1 MSVTIRKLTRTVT
14 FRSTAFLTL
23 FLALLVALAAPPR
36 MKGADQRLANPPAGS
51 VTLAGRALLAR
62 HRAVRS
68 AGDRAERVTR
78 GGAPTVAHGT
88 VLQRPD
94 SPGFLPP
101 VTYST
106 GADNPFSMAI
116 ADINSDGKP
125 DLIVAN
131 QCTGP
136 DFCGFPGVL
145 GILLAN
151 GDGTFQSAVTY
162 SSGGS
167 SLTAVAVADLNGDGK
182 PDLVAANGG
191 DSSLGVLLGNGD
203 GTFKP
208 AVTYASGA
216 FDPVAVAVA
225 DVNGDGKPDLLVTN
239 LCASGCDNIFPPQGS
254 VSVLLGKGD
263 GTFRNAVT
271 YASGGYFSF
280 SIAVADLNGD
290 GRRDIVVTN
299 WCDSNVNIGNCD
311 HPGLAGVL
319 LGNGDGTFQPV
330 VVYGAGGEDTRAVA
344 VSDVNGD
351 DIPDLLVAS
360 CGPYACSDSSPG
372 GAVAV
377 LLGLGDGTFQPA
389 VTYGSGTYFAIS
401 AADVDAD
408 GKMDIVVSNWTCAKN
423 EVGCVDVML
432 GNGDGT
438 FQNAIAFDPQS
449 VNAGPNAVAVADLNG
464 DGRLD
469 LVATHGFGNGLNL
482 PPGTVDVLLNQGQS
496 SRSTTTAVVGTV
508 NPVQP
513 RQRVDYIATVTT
525 ASGLTPT
532 GTVSFRDGNQTLGT
546 SPLFGNQARLNYIH
560 YTENDLGAHSITAVY
575 SGDADNDPSTSPVFT
590 ENVQW
595 SSRVDL
601 TTSGSPSFVGQ
612 SVTFTATPISHGNF
626 VPDGEVVTFFD
637 FKTEIGTAATA
648 GGQAKF
654 TTSSLSAK
662 RHTIRAAYPGDAI
675 RQPSTASVP
684 QVVNKYSTTSSLTS
698 SPNPSVQGQ
707 TVTFTATVTPSGP
720 FTPTGKV
727 KFLDGTTG
735 LGYATLSGSVATFSK
750 PHLAVGTHSITAQY
764 LGDATSDK
772 STSSAVSQVVNP

>member
-1 MSVTIRKLTRTVT
+1 MSVTTRKLPRTVT
-14 FRSTAFLTL
+14 FPSTVLFTL
-23 FLALLVALAAPPR
+23 FLALFIALSAPAQT
-36 MKGADQRLANPPAGS
+36 KAADQRLAKPSAGS
-51 VTLAGRALLAR
+51 VSPAGRAPLLVR
-62 HRAVRS
+62 HRAVLN
-68 AGDRAERVTR
+68 AGNSAERLAG
-78 GGAPTVAHGT
+78 GGAPTVAYRNAM
-88 VLQRPD
+88 QRPD
-94 SPGFLPP
+94 APVFLPP

-106 GADNPFSMAI
+106 GADNPFSVAI
-116 ADINSDGKP
+116 ADVNSDGKP
-125 DLIVAN
+125 DLVVAN

-136 DFCGFPGVL
+136 DFCGVPGVL
-145 GILLAN
+145 GVLLAN
-151 GDGTFQSAVTY
+151 GDGTFQSAVNY
-162 SSGGS
+162 PSGGS
-167 SLTAVAVADLNGDGK
+167 YLNAVAVADLNGDGK
-182 PDLVAANGG
+182 PDLVAANGRE
-191 DSSLGVLLGNGD
+191 SSVGVLLGNGD
-203 GTFKP
+203 GTFEP
-208 AVTYASGA
+208 AVTYSSGA
-216 FDPVAVAVA
+216 FDPVAVTVA

-263 GTFRNAVT
+263 GTFRKAVT
-271 YASGGYFSF
+271 YLSGGYFSF

-290 GRRDIVVTN
+290 GRRDLVVTN
-299 WCDSNVNIGNCD
+299 LCDSNANIGNCD

-319 LGNGDGTFQPV
+319 LGNGDGTFQPAI
-330 VVYGAGGEDTRAVA
+330 VYGTGANDARAVA
-344 VSDVNGD
+344 VTDVNGD
-351 DIPDLLVAS
+351 GKPDLMVAN
-360 CGPYACSDSSPG
+360 CGSNGCGEGQYG
-372 GAVAV
+372 GDVAV
-377 LLGLGDGTFQPA
+377 LLGNGDGTFQSA
-389 VTYGSGTYFAIS
+389 VTYGSGSYFAIF

-408 GKMDIVVSNWTCAKN
+408 GKLDIVAANWSCGN
-423 EVGCVDVML
+423 QMGCVAVLL

-438 FQNAIAFDPQS
+438 FQNAAPYDS
-449 VNAGPNAVAVADLNG
+449 GLLPNALAIADLNG
-464 DGRLD
+464 DGKLD
-469 LVATHGFGNGLNL
+469 LVATHGFGNGLDL

-496 SRSTTTAVVGTV
+496 SRSTTTAAVGTV

-525 ASGLTPT
+525 ESGITPT
-532 GTVSFRDGNQTLGT
+532 GTITFRDGNQTLGT
-546 SPLFGNQARLNYIH
+546 LPLFGNQARLNYIH

-595 SSRVDL
+595 SSRMDV
-601 TTSGSPSFVGQ
+601 TTSGSPSLVGQ
-612 SVTFTATPISHGNF
+612 PVTFTATPISHGNF
-626 VPDGEVVTFFD
+626 VPDGEIVTFFD

-750 PHLAVGTHSITAQY
+750 SHLAVGTHSITAQY

>member
-1 MSVTIRKLTRTVT
+1 
-14 FRSTAFLTL
+14 
-23 FLALLVALAAPPR
+23 

-94 SPGFLPP
+94 SPGFLSP

-290 GRRDIVVTN
+290 GRRDIV
-299 WCDSNVNIGNCD
+299 
-311 HPGLAGVL
+311 
-319 LGNGDGTFQPV
+319 
-330 VVYGAGGEDTRAVA
+330 
-344 VSDVNGD
+344 
-351 DIPDLLVAS
+351 
-360 CGPYACSDSSPG
+360 
-372 GAVAV
+372 
-377 LLGLGDGTFQPA
+377 
-389 VTYGSGTYFAIS
+389 
-401 AADVDAD
+401 
-408 GKMDIVVSNWTCAKN
+408 
-423 EVGCVDVML
+423 
-432 GNGDGT
+432 
-438 FQNAIAFDPQS
+438 
-449 VNAGPNAVAVADLNG
+449 
-464 DGRLD
+464 
-469 LVATHGFGNGLNL
+469 
-482 PPGTVDVLLNQGQS
+482 
-496 SRSTTTAVVGTV
+496 
-508 NPVQP
+508 
-513 RQRVDYIATVTT
+513 
-525 ASGLTPT
+525 
-532 GTVSFRDGNQTLGT
+532 
-546 SPLFGNQARLNYIH
+546 
-560 YTENDLGAHSITAVY
+560 
-575 SGDADNDPSTSPVFT
+575 
-590 ENVQW
+590 
-595 SSRVDL
+595 
-601 TTSGSPSFVGQ
+601 
-612 SVTFTATPISHGNF
+612 
-626 VPDGEVVTFFD
+626 
-637 FKTEIGTAATA
+637 
-648 GGQAKF
+648 
-654 TTSSLSAK
+654 
-662 RHTIRAAYPGDAI
+662 
-675 RQPSTASVP
+675 
-684 QVVNKYSTTSSLTS
+684 
-698 SPNPSVQGQ
+698 
-707 TVTFTATVTPSGP
+707 
-720 FTPTGKV
+720 
-727 KFLDGTTG
+727 
-735 LGYATLSGSVATFSK
+735 
-750 PHLAVGTHSITAQY
+750 
-764 LGDATSDK
+764 
-772 STSSAVSQVVNP
+772 